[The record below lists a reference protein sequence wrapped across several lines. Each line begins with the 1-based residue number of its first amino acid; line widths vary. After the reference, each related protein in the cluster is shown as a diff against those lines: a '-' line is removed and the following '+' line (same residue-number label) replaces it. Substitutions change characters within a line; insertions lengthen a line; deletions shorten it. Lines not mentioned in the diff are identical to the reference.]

1 MANRRGYSLN
11 RRTGHY
17 LVAMR
22 AVILISGH
30 GSNLQ
35 SLIVNADKINL
46 EICSVISNN
55 RDAFGL
61 RRAEVANIETHF
73 VNPSLFDSKD
83 DFDKELIS
91 IIDEL
96 DVNLIVLAGYMKI
109 LSSEFISHF
118 SGKILNIHPSLLPKF
133 PGLNTHQKAI
143 DAEVKYHGASVHFVT
158 EELDGGPVIS
168 QEIVEV
174 DSKDT
179 EYSLA
184 QKVLEKEHI
193 LYPKVIHWYTQNRL
207 KLINKNCITF
217 DGKIL

>member
-1 MANRRGYSLN
+1 
-11 RRTGHY
+11 
-17 LVAMR
+17 MR

-35 SLIVNADKINL
+35 SLIDNADKINL

-61 RRAEVANIETHF
+61 RRAEVANIESHF

-96 DVNLIVLAGYMKI
+96 GVNLIVLAGYMKI

-143 DAEVKYHGASVHFVT
+143 DAEEKYHGASVHFVT

-174 DSKDT
+174 NSKDT
-179 EYSLA
+179 ESTLA

-207 KLINKNCITF
+207 KLINKDCITF

>member
-1 MANRRGYSLN
+1 
-11 RRTGHY
+11 
-17 LVAMR
+17 MR

-35 SLIVNADKINL
+35 SLIVNAKKIDL
-46 EICSVISNN
+46 EICSVISNK

-96 DVNLIVLAGYMKI
+96 DVSLIVLAGYMKI

-143 DAEVKYHGASVHFVT
+143 DAEEKYHGASVHFVT

-207 KLINKNCITF
+207 KLINNDCVEL
-217 DGKIL
+217 DGKTL

>member
-1 MANRRGYSLN
+1 
-11 RRTGHY
+11 
-17 LVAMR
+17 MR

-35 SLIVNADKINL
+35 SLIVNAKKIDL
-46 EICSVISNN
+46 EICSVISNK

-61 RRAEVANIETHF
+61 RRAEVANIESHF

-96 DVNLIVLAGYMKI
+96 GVNLIVLAGYMKI

>member
-35 SLIVNADKINL
+35 SLIVNAKKIDL
-46 EICSVISNN
+46 EICSVISNK

-61 RRAEVANIETHF
+61 RRAEVANIESHF

-96 DVNLIVLAGYMKI
+96 DVSLIVLAGYMKI